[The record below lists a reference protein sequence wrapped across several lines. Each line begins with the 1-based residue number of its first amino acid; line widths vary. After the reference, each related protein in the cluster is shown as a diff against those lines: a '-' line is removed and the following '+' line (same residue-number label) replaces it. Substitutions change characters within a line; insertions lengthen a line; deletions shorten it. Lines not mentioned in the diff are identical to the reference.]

1 MEAEY
6 NYGRIEKITKG
17 WRGDIKNYS
26 IILGGGIHIIDIIQ
40 NLFGEKFKIV
50 NIEGNK
56 IVTKKTKF
64 KKFRFCYC
72 CSQKFTKL
80 DCKIKLLILVV

>member
-1 MEAEY
+1 MWRQ
-6 NYGRIEKITKG
+6 NIIMGGLKITKG

-56 IVTKKTKF
+56 IVTKK
-64 KKFRFCYC
+64 
-72 CSQKFTKL
+72 L
-80 DCKIKLLILVV
+80 NLKI